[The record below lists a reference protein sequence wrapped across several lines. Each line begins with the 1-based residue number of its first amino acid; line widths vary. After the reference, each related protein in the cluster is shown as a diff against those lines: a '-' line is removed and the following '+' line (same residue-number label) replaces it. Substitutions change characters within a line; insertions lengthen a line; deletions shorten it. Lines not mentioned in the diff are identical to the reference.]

1 MQINSISN
9 TSFGLCKTDAYK
21 EAEDMLVHVAT
32 KGSTWDPTLQ
42 PKAKKLTDEIES
54 LLPNSTLDYKGSLFT
69 GQLFLYNAPNGKS
82 YDIGVFS
89 PMAGSFVS
97 LEDLLGTLKKFQAG
111 KTRIKGCREI
121 KFVEF
126 TKDDIHHKFM
136 L

>member
-1 MQINSISN
+1 MQINSVSRIN
-9 TSFGLCKTDAYK
+9 FGLCKTDAYK
-21 EAEDMLVHVAT
+21 EAEDMLVHEAT
-32 KGSTWDPTLQ
+32 KGSTWNSTLKPQ
-42 PKAKKLTDEIES
+42 AEKLTDEIES
-54 LLPNSTLDYKGSLFT
+54 LLPNSTLDYKGNTFT
-69 GQLFLYNAPNGKS
+69 GHLFLYNAPNGKS

-126 TKDDIHHKFM
+126 TEDDIYHKFM